1 MSRIALCLLL
11 VCACVS
17 IDAREMRLAG
27 ANGDGGGCP
36 DLAAT
41 TTPEGE
47 ADKPRA
53 STQPV
58 RASKPAKPSTTRAAS
73 GDGGRVST
81 PRWHSFLPGMFR

>member
-11 VCACVS
+11 VCACAS
-17 IDAREMRLAG
+17 IDAREIRLAG

-36 DLAAT
+36 DLVESTA
-41 TTPEGE
+41 PDGQ

-53 STQPV
+53 ATQPV
-58 RASKPAKPSTTRAAS
+58 RAKPAKPATTRASA
-73 GDGGRVST
+73 DGGRVSA